1 MATVTVTFRDD
12 FQGEEGVQVE
22 LKSDPAM
29 TEDRSKW
36 TEAQH
41 MAMGLLHMLDQ
52 TMRMQAEAESH
63 AHGAC
68 PVTGM
73 KAQSEEPK
81 SCDGNGGCGGG
92 GHCSRHEHTEPE
104 DCCKNH

>member
-22 LKSDPAM
+22 LKSDPALI
-29 TEDRSKW
+29 EDRSTW

-52 TMRMQAEAESH
+52 TIKAQQHAES
-63 AHGAC
+63 HGAC

-73 KAQSEEPK
+73 KAQAEEPK
-81 SCDGNGGCGGG
+81 SCDGQGGCGGG
-92 GHCSRHEHTEPE
+92 GHCSRHEHTDPE